1 MLIMVRLPAPE
12 LTNVTG
18 SHAVESLFEPALHSR
33 ILYLGIV
40 CRARRVGRSLAD
52 EHQSVQKRRLRF
64 WAGAVDSSVYE
75 LSSAGLVVPKEV
87 CPQSEIGVRMLPTPD
102 DVARAPAWENY
113 VTAQVVQASLGQI
126 PANALAVGVR
136 VDGRQAELVF
146 YLSNMTGGDAEDM
159 ESLTSE
165 FEALVGEQIRVTR
178 CVEIRSGLSVDPRDG
193 IRWVYLARPDATLEN
208 GSE

>member
-1 MLIMVRLPAPE
+1 MSTTVQGPGTLINLRMC
-12 LTNVTG
+12 
-18 SHAVESLFEPALHSR
+18 SHQGLLVSERCALQPD
-33 ILYLGIV
+33 LD
-40 CRARRVGRSLAD
+40 AM
-52 EHQSVQKRRLRF
+52 
-64 WAGAVDSSVYE
+64 
-75 LSSAGLVVPKEV
+75 
-87 CPQSEIGVRMLPTPD
+87 MLPTPED
-102 DVARAPAWENY
+102 MARAPVWENY

-178 CVEIRSGLSVDPRDG
+178 CVEIRSGLLVDPRDG

-208 GSE
+208 GPE

>member
-1 MLIMVRLPAPE
+1 
-12 LTNVTG
+12 
-18 SHAVESLFEPALHSR
+18 
-33 ILYLGIV
+33 
-40 CRARRVGRSLAD
+40 
-52 EHQSVQKRRLRF
+52 
-64 WAGAVDSSVYE
+64 
-75 LSSAGLVVPKEV
+75 
-87 CPQSEIGVRMLPTPD
+87 MLPTPD